1 MLVWGYKA
9 FFFANVFSL
18 LFRHLVYCLDF
29 VFEYIFYCRL
39 FCLSFFNRFS
49 SALLGVCV
57 CARWCPFY
65 PLQLLDGHLNFWL
78 LADFIVFNET
88 DSCCCRWSCFLT
100 SIVVVLI
107 LHCTRTLTRAILL
120 AGFGF
125 QITRHLFSSGHSLKP
140 I

>member
-9 FFFANVFSL
+9 FFLRTFSL
-18 LFRHLVYCLDF
+18 CFSAIWFIVWTLFSSTYFTADF
-29 VFEYIFYCRL
+29 FAWL
-39 FCLSFFNRFS
+39 FFKRFS

-107 LHCTRTLTRAILL
+107 LHCTRTLTWAILL